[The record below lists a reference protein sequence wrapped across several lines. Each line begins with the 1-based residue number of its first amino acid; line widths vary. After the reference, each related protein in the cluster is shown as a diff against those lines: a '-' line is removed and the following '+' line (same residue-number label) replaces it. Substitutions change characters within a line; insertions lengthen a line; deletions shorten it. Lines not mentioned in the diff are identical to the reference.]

1 MPQAYLPGDMRQRI
15 QDLIKDKDITQAE
28 LASRIGLSESAFS
41 LPFIQ
46 PRANSLSTTQ
56 AHP

>member
-1 MPQAYLPGDMRQRI
+1 MPQAYLPGDTRQRI
-15 QDLIKDKDITQAE
+15 QDLIKDNDITQAE
-28 LASRIGLSESAFS
+28 LASRRVVESAFS